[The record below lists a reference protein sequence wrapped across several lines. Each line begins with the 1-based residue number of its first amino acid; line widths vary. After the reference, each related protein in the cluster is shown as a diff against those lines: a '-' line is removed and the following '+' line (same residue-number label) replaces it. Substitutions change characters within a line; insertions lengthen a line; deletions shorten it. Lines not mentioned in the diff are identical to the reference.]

1 MKDQIRTT
9 IQSPL
14 GVLTL
19 TTAGGFLTGMT
30 MEGQKHVAPPDP
42 GGPSP
47 SATFGILDD
56 DPCLADVKDQL
67 GAYFAGRLTEFDVP
81 VKLTGSDFQRRVWRC
96 LQDIPYG
103 ETISYG
109 QLARQVGN
117 PNASRA
123 VGLANGRNPVAVI
136 VPCHRVIG
144 ADGRLTG
151 YAGGLDRKTW
161 LLHHEAAVV
170 AAAGPMTV
178 VGA

>member
-1 MKDQIRTT
+1 MKDPIRTT
-9 IQSPL
+9 MESPL
-14 GVLTL
+14 GALTL
-19 TTAGGFLTGMT
+19 TSTGGFLTGMT
-30 MEGQKHVAPPDP
+30 MEGQKHVPAPVPAGRDRPGDPDHV
-42 GGPSP
+42 
-47 SATFGILDD
+47 DD
-56 DPCLADVKDQL
+56 DPCFAEIKDQL
-67 GAYFAGRLTEFDVP
+67 SAYFGGTLTHFDLP

-96 LQDIPYG
+96 LQGVPYG

-109 QLARQVGN
+109 ELARRVGN

-170 AAAGPMTV
+170 TSPGMC
-178 VGA
+178 GSGRG

>member
-1 MKDQIRTT
+1 MPT
-9 IQSPL
+9 SP
-14 GVLTL
+14 
-19 TTAGGFLTGMT
+19 
-30 MEGQKHVAPPDP
+30 E
-42 GGPSP
+42 
-47 SATFGILDD
+47 
-56 DPCLADVKDQL
+56 
-67 GAYFAGRLTEFDVP
+67 RLTHFDIP
-81 VKLTGSDFQRRVWRC
+81 VKLTGSDFQRQVWRC

-109 QLARQVGN
+109 ELARRVGN

-161 LLHHEAAVV
+161 LLHHEAAV
-170 AAAGPMTV
+170 AAGANTIS
-178 VGA
+178 GAIGA

>member
-14 GVLTL
+14 GALTL
-19 TTAGGFLTGMT
+19 TSAGGFLTGMT
-30 MEGQKHVAPPDP
+30 MEGQKHVAAPEP
-42 GGPSP
+42 GGPIP
-47 SATFGILDD
+47 SASFGNVDD
-56 DPCLADVKDQL
+56 DPCLAAVKDQL
-67 GAYFAGRLTEFDVP
+67 GAYFAGTLTEFDIP

-170 AAAGPMTV
+170 TAADPMTV